1 MRPLKL
7 TMTAFG
13 PYAGEE
19 VIDFTILGGR
29 NIFLITGPTGAGK
42 TTVFDGISY
51 AVFGNASSS
60 DRDGENLR
68 SHFAKDDQ
76 LTSVELEF
84 ELRGRK
90 YCIKR
95 TPKQNKKK
103 ARGDGFT
110 EQKADAELKIYSQD
124 SPDEADV
131 VSGISKVNEK
141 IGEILGINYDQF
153 RQIMMI
159 PQGEFRKLITEDST
173 EREKILQRIFG
184 TEGFKRVQD
193 KLWDL
198 ERALRQKST
207 SLEERMGEN
216 IRGVDPG
223 ENEELRLLLENG
235 SKDAIQKGIAQSIEE
250 DTLRENELASNI
262 EKIQDELVKKNSEI
276 ALAEE
281 NNRKFQNRDAAAKR
295 KAELE
300 ARQEEYE
307 LKGRNLNNA
316 RKTLPLAAIE
326 ENRDAKELSL
336 KTKKAEA
343 EAAGIAA
350 EKAKKAAEL
359 SQAEQIRQKLREPG
373 RTALQ
378 QNIGRLESLRVKVT
392 ALDEMN
398 GSAKALEEEEKGLE
412 GKVKSLKGSILGNK
426 EEALKLTAVLKLSR
440 EAKDRYFETAAKLE
454 KMDKAA
460 KGLQAVFDANGKL
473 TDIRTRFISEKDEV
487 VRAKQYLEQTMSEA
501 ARLQDLFL
509 RGQAGFLA
517 GTLQDSEPCPVC
529 GSRNHPAPAV
539 KMSGVPDKESLDA
552 ANDRNIK
559 AQEDYNSKNQ
569 KYSNSLGEGKA
580 QKEIVDKLKE
590 GLGDK
595 YRTEA
600 EGLEKEALT
609 GYAKAQIDALQTETE
624 ILRIE
629 LGKTEKLKEK
639 ESLLA
644 ADLETKTLE
653 IEKAQKEAEE
663 KSAALG
669 DVKSKLASAWSLLD
683 SVRAELPAGVDSL
696 VSLEKLIK
704 ADQAEAEA
712 IRAAIE
718 EAEKKSKE
726 AHIEQGKALTA
737 LKGAADNLSAAE
749 AELMKAEERF
759 REELK
764 AADFGNTAEYRESKL
779 DRQQMAEL
787 EADIKEYSGSRTAA
801 AESLIKAEQEIEGRT
816 VADVE
821 ELNEQLKAV
830 NESKQSRSSEKEMLH
845 ARIVLNRTQLSS
857 IVKSMKELEAVE
869 EEYKVTG
876 KLAKIARGDNIEK
889 ITFER
894 YVLAAFFDDIIH
906 AANMRLTRMTGS
918 RYEMCRKT
926 DRSKGNAQ
934 SGLEIE
940 VLDNYTGR
948 TRHIKTLSGGESF
961 KASLSLAL
969 GLADVV
975 QSYAGGISLDTMFV
989 DEGFGTLDPESLDAA
1004 IQSLVELQD
1013 TGRLVGII
1021 SHVPELKE
1029 RIDARLEI
1037 TPGKEGSRA
1046 AFNV

>member
-1 MRPLKL
+1 
-7 TMTAFG
+7 MTAFG

-19 VIDFTILGGR
+19 VIDFTRLGHR

-84 ELRGRK
+84 ELRGRR
-90 YCIKR
+90 YSIKR
-95 TPKQNKKK
+95 IPKQNKKK
-103 ARGDGFT
+103 ARGGGFT

-124 SPDEADV
+124 RLLEADV

-184 TEGFKRVQD
+184 TEGFKKVQD

-223 ENEELRLLLENG
+223 KNEELRLLLEAG
-235 SKDAIQKGIAQSIEE
+235 SKDAIQKGITQFIGE

-262 EKIQDELVKKNSEI
+262 EKIQAELVKKNNEI
-276 ALAEE
+276 ALGSE

-295 KAELE
+295 KAGLE

-307 LKGRNLNNA
+307 LKGRNLENA
-316 RKTLPLAAIE
+316 RKTLPLVTIE
-326 ENRDAKELSL
+326 ENRAAKELAL
-336 KTKKAEA
+336 KARKAES
-343 EAAGIAA
+343 EAAGKALLAA
-350 EKAKKAAEL
+350 ESSAKLSEAEY
-359 SQAEQIRQKLREPG
+359 RKQKLREPE
-373 RTALQ
+373 RAALQ

-392 ALDEMN
+392 ALDERN
-398 GSAKALEEEEKGLE
+398 RSIKAFTEEEKGLE
-412 GKVKSLKGSILGNK
+412 EKVKSLKDSIRGNK
-426 EEALKLTAVLKLSR
+426 EEAGKITAELKLSR
-440 EAKDRYFETAAKLE
+440 EAKDRHFETAAKLE
-454 KMDKAA
+454 KLDKAE
-460 KGLQAVFDANGKL
+460 KGLQAVFDANVKL
-473 TDIRTRFISEKDEV
+473 TGIRTRFISEKDEL
-487 VRAKQYLEQTMSEA
+487 VRAKQHLEQTMSEA

-517 GTLQDSEPCPVC
+517 GTLQDNEPCPVC

-539 KMSGVPDKESLDA
+539 KSSGVPDKESLDA

-580 QKEIVDKLKE
+580 QKEIVDKLRE
-590 GLGDK
+590 GLGDNF
-595 YRTEA
+595 RAEA
-600 EGLEKEALT
+600 EGLEKDELT
-609 GYAKAQIDALQTETE
+609 SYAQVQIDTLHTETKS
-624 ILRIE
+624 LRLE
-629 LGKTEKLKEK
+629 LDKEEKLKKK
-639 ESLLA
+639 ESRLA
-644 ADLETKTLE
+644 ADLETKNGET
-653 IEKAQKEAEE
+653 EKAQKEAEE
-663 KSAALG
+663 KSTALG
-669 DVKSKLASAWSLLD
+669 DVRSKLASVRSLLD

-704 ADQAEAEA
+704 AHQAEAEA
-712 IRAAIE
+712 IGKALE

-749 AELMKAEERF
+749 AELKKAEERF
-759 REELK
+759 AQELEE
-764 AADFGNTAEYRESKL
+764 AGFGSADEYRMSKL
-779 DRQQMAEL
+779 TRQQMTEL

-801 AESLIKAEQEIEGRT
+801 AESLIKAEQEVEGLKI
-816 VADVE
+816 ADIE

-845 ARIVLNRTQLSS
+845 ARIVLNRIQLSS
-857 IVKSMKELEAVE
+857 IAKSMKELEAVE

-926 DRSKGNAQ
+926 DRSKGNTQ

-1037 TPGKEGSRA
+1037 TPGREGSRA
-1046 AFNV
+1046 AFNI

>member
-1 MRPLKL
+1 
-7 TMTAFG
+7 MTAFG

-19 VIDFTILGGR
+19 VIDFTRLGDR

-76 LTSVELEF
+76 PTSVELEF
-84 ELRGRK
+84 ELRGRR
-90 YCIKR
+90 YSIKR
-95 TPKQNKKK
+95 IPKQNKKK

-124 SPDEADV
+124 RGLEPVV

-184 TEGFKRVQD
+184 TEGFKKVQD
-193 KLWDL
+193 RLWDL

-223 ENEELRLLLENG
+223 ENEELRLLLEAG
-235 SKDAIQKGIAQSIEE
+235 SKDAIKNGIAQFIEE
-250 DTLRENELASNI
+250 DALLENELASSI
-262 EKIQDELVKKNSEI
+262 EKIQAELVKKNNEI
-276 ALAEE
+276 ALGSE

-307 LKGRNLNNA
+307 LKGRKLENA

-326 ENRDAKELSL
+326 ENKSAKESAL
-336 KTKKAEA
+336 KARKAEA
-343 EAAGIAA
+343 EAAGQALGTAESAA
-350 EKAKKAAEL
+350 KLCEAEYEK
-359 SQAEQIRQKLREPG
+359 QKLREPA

-392 ALDEMN
+392 ALDERN
-398 GSAKALEEEEKGLE
+398 RSINALREEEKGLE
-412 GKVKSLKGSILGNK
+412 GKVKSLKDFIQVNK
-426 EEALKLTAVLKLSR
+426 EDAGKLTAELKLSR
-440 EAKDRYFETAAKLE
+440 EAKDRHFETAAKLE
-454 KMDKAA
+454 MLDKAE

-487 VRAKQYLEQTMSEA
+487 VRAKQHLEQTMSEA

-517 GTLQDSEPCPVC
+517 VTLQYNEPCPVC

-539 KMSGVPDKESLDA
+539 KSSGLPDKESLDA

-580 QKEIVDKLKE
+580 QKEIVDKLRE

-595 YRTEA
+595 FRAEA
-600 EGLEKEALT
+600 EGLEKEELT
-609 GYAKAQIDALQTETE
+609 SYAQVQIDKLQTEAK
-624 ILRIE
+624 ILRLE
-629 LGKTEKLKEK
+629 LEKAEKLKEK
-639 ESLLA
+639 ERRLA
-644 ADLETKTLE
+644 ADLETKNGE
-653 IEKAQKEAEE
+653 IEKAQKEVEE
-663 KSAALG
+663 KSTELG
-669 DVKSKLASAWSLLD
+669 DVKSKLASVRSLLD

-696 VSLEKLIK
+696 LSLEKLIK

-712 IRAAIE
+712 IGKALE

-749 AELMKAEERF
+749 AELKKAEERF
-759 REELK
+759 AQELK
-764 AADFGNTAEYRESKL
+764 EAGFGSADEYRMSKL
-779 DRQQMAEL
+779 TRQQMRSL
-787 EADIKEYSGSRTAA
+787 EDDIKEYSGSRTAA
-801 AESLIKAEQEIEGRT
+801 AESLIKAEQEIEGLKI
-816 VADVE
+816 ADIE
-821 ELNEQLKAV
+821 ELKEQLKAV
-830 NESKQSRSSEKEMLH
+830 NESKQSRSIEKEKLH

-857 IVKSMKELEAVE
+857 IVKSRSELETVE

-1046 AFNV
+1046 AFNL